1 MIYIKDINKLAS
13 TTLKNI
19 DCDNNL
25 LIKLS
30 LVLIEYIEAVLIWKF
45 IYKFTIISVLIINN
59 HSKSGWQTG
68 LKS

>member
-30 LVLIEYIEAVLIWKF
+30 LVLIEYIEAVLI
-45 IYKFTIISVLIINN
+45 
-59 HSKSGWQTG
+59 
-68 LKS
+68 